1 MFIGHIAVGFASKR
15 FAPRTSLGLLLG
27 ATMFADLLWPVL
39 LAFGLER
46 VRIDS
51 TARWSNLDFV
61 SYPWSHSLAA
71 LVFWATVCAGI
82 YWAVT
87 RYRPGAVLI
96 WIGVVS
102 HWVLDWITHRP
113 DMPLWPGSALYG
125 VGLWNSIAGTM
136 TVELGMLAAG
146 LWLYLRA
153 TRARDRIGLYAMAAF
168 VALIVYIEISSP
180 FGAPPPSVSAIVW
193 MSVIAE
199 PILLVWAWWFDRHRT
214 ARSAAQSKAV
224 PVAG

>member
-102 HWVLDWITHRP
+102 HWVLDWITHQP

-125 VGLWNSIAGTM
+125 LGLWNSIAGTI
-136 TVELGMLAAG
+136 TVELAMLAAG

-153 TRARDRIGLYAMAAF
+153 TRAGDRIGLYAMAAF

-180 FGAPPPSVSAIVW
+180 FGAPPPSVSAMVW

-214 ARSAAQSKAV
+214 TRSAPQSKAV